1 MGGTLSQATKSR
13 DDNTSLDSDQLTE
26 HEKQII
32 HNTWPKLEPQADQIG
47 MDIYFKIF
55 EMIPV
60 SKQFFP
66 FRDAVGEELL
76 NDPYF
81 KGHTK
86 RFFNAIRM
94 AVFNLE
100 ALDVSSQFSF
110 LQNVQYILIISVFG
124 HVLMNSVK
132 M

>member
-1 MGGTLSQATKSR
+1 MAGTVSQTTKSGA
-13 DDNTSLDSDQLTE
+13 DETCLDSDQLTE

-32 HNTWPKLEPQADQIG
+32 HNIWPKLEPQADQIG
-47 MDIYFKIF
+47 IDIYFKIF

-66 FRDAVGEELL
+66 FRDAVGDDLL
-76 NDPYF
+76 KNPYF

-100 ALDVSSQFSF
+100 ALDVSSQFRF
-110 LQNVQYILIISVFG
+110 L
-124 HVLMNSVK
+124 
-132 M
+132 